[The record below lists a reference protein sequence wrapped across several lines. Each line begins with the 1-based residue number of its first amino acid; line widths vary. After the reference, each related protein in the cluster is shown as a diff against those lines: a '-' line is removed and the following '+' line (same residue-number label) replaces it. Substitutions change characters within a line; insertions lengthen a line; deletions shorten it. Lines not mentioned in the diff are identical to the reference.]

1 MGIVCD
7 TLTFFIIQAVGAS
20 SVYAVHID
28 NGFMRKNES
37 QQVAESLGAVGLKLT
52 GKVHFSKCTVKT
64 TLIVRTRPKPAEA
77 PRRWF
82 K

>member
-1 MGIVCD
+1 M
-7 TLTFFIIQAVGAS
+7 QAVGAS

-52 GKVHFSKCTVKT
+52 GKVHFFKCTVEST
-64 TLIVRTRPKPAEA
+64 PIART
-77 PRRWF
+77 
-82 K
+82 